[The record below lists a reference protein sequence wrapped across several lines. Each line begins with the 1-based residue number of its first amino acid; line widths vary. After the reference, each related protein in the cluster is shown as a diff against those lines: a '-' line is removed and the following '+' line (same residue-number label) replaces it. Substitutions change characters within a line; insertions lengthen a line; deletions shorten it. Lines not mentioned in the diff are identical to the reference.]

1 MPIGEICN
9 REVVFVTREDTI
21 LEAALLMR
29 QHHVGDLVVAEDREG
44 VRFPVG
50 ILTDR
55 DLVIEILAA
64 DIGVETV
71 TVGDIMSPEL
81 VTARESDGVYET
93 IQRMRARG
101 VRRIPVV
108 NDRGSLE
115 GIIAADDLLGLL
127 ADEIMGL
134 AKLAGREQARERV
147 ARR

>member
-44 VRFPVG
+44 VCFPVG
-50 ILTDR
+50 MLTDR

-71 TVGDIMSPEL
+71 TVGDVMSPEL
-81 VTARESDGVYET
+81 VVARESDGVYET